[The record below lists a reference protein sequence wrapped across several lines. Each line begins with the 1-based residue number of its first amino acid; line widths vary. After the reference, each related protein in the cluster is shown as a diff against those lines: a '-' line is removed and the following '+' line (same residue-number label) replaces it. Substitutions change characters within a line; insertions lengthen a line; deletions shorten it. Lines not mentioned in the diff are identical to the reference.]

1 MKAELDEKDAR
12 DIQVERAVAT
22 PGVAGSEATLRDFE
36 ETNKSAAGVKFTAGY
51 PGVQS
56 VAATQSVP
64 TEGSLSTLDRGANDS
79 GGLVAEPGPGGYMA
93 GDTVEALCTPV
104 GAPPGV
110 KQYIQG
116 EVAHR
121 NPDGSVDVILS
132 DGRMRPEVPPSELR
146 FIGRLNQGEPDGDG
160 VVSSSNGL
168 TPGVPPESGVPEGF
182 VGGADTVPVQRG
194 YAASGGRAA
203 AMALSDDGEGR
214 FGGNG
219 QAAKEQENVA
229 VYHGNGNRNRVTGE
243 GRVNGAVSVRKGT
256 LDDILGIKMAATR
269 HGGTKTVLEKGDVV
283 KTVGASAT
291 GGSATS
297 LVGVISHQYEDDCY
311 DIELKDGGMA
321 TRLPRSDVLL
331 VRKGQPQSSSSFTEG
346 DRVEARYDM
355 GVQRWGTSLVG
366 IAGS

>member
-1 MKAELDEKDAR
+1 MKAELDDRASR
-12 DIQVERAVAT
+12 YIQVERAVAA
-22 PGVAGSEATLRDFE
+22 PGVAGSETTLRDFE
-36 ETNKSAAGVKFTAGY
+36 ETNKSAAGVKFTTGY

-56 VAATQSVP
+56 VAVTQSAP
-64 TEGSLSTLDRGANDS
+64 TEGFLSTLDRCANGS
-79 GGLVAEPGPGGYMA
+79 GGLVAGPGPGGYTA

-132 DGRMRPEVPPSELR
+132 DGRLRPEVPPSELR

-160 VVSSSNGL
+160 MTSSSNGF
-168 TPGVPPESGVPEGF
+168 TPGVPPESGVPEAF
-182 VGGADTVPVQRG
+182 VGGADTISVQRG
-194 YAASGGRAA
+194 YAASGGRVA
-203 AMALSDDGEGR
+203 AMALSDAGDGR

-219 QAAKEQENVA
+219 QAAKEQEHVA
-229 VYHGNGNRNRVTGE
+229 VYHGKQNRVTEE

-256 LDDILGIKMAATR
+256 LDDILGTKMAAMK
-269 HGGTKTVLEKGDVV
+269 HGGTKTFLEEGDVV
-283 KTVGASAT
+283 KTVSISAT

-311 DIELKDGGMA
+311 DIELKDGTMA

-331 VRKGQPQSSSSFTEG
+331 VRKRQPQSSPCFTEG

-355 GVQRWGTSLVG
+355 DVQRWGTSLVG
-366 IAGS
+366 IAAS